1 MKMKKK
7 VISILSASVVL
18 LILGLSM
25 IVSSCGSGGSD
36 KDSVQSQAP
45 KPLNI
50 SVFLDLS
57 DRLVCRDMSGKEEPI
72 SHTTRDSAI
81 VSNLV
86 DIFINKCVDDK
97 ISDNK
102 NHFQVLFHPTP
113 DATNVKSLAENM
125 NVDMAEIK
133 EPKKKKEALLS
144 MKDDFSNS
152 LSAIYKATIDKPD
165 WIGCDIWG
173 FFCNKNAKVDN
184 LCIREG
190 YRNVIVILTDGYIYH
205 KNNCINEGTSYSYI
219 TPNLLDNK
227 KIESLMMPRTKKLD
241 DLEVLMLEVNPVDPK
256 RHDKL
261 MELLEDWFKK
271 MGVKRCV
278 VSETDV
284 PVNTKTQIDNFFKME

>member
-1 MKMKKK
+1 MKKK

-25 IVSSCGSGGSD
+25 TVSSCGSGGSD

-57 DRLVCRDMSGKEEPI
+57 DRLICQDEQGKDNPI
-72 SHTTRDSAI
+72 SHLTRDTAI
-81 VSNLV
+81 INNLV
-86 DIFINKCVDDK
+86 DMFKDKCVEDK
-97 ISDNK
+97 IAENK
-102 NHFQVLFHPTP
+102 NHFQVLFYPMP
-113 DATNVKSLAENM
+113 DATNVQSLAQNL

-133 EPKKKKEALLS
+133 EPAKKKEALLS
-144 MKDDFSNS
+144 MKDDFSKS
-152 LSAIYKATIDKPD
+152 LSAIYNATIEKSD

-184 LCIREG
+184 LCIRKD
-190 YRNVIVILTDGYIYH
+190 YRNVLVILTDGYIYH
-205 KNNCINEGTSYSYI
+205 KDNCINKGTSYSYV
-219 TPNLLDNK
+219 TSKLLDSGL
-227 KIESLMMPRTKKLD
+227 IESLMMPRTKKLD
-241 DLEVLMLEVNPVDPK
+241 NLEVLMLEVNPGDPK

-261 MELLEDWFKK
+261 VDLLEDWFKK